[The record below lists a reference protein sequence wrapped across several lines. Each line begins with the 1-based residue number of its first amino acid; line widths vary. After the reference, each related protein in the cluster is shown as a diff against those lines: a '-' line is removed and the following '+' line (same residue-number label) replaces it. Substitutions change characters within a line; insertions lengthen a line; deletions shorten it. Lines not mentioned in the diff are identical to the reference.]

1 MSNKIR
7 VSILDD
13 HQGIID
19 GYRYRL
25 SGNPKMEIVAVMTC
39 AEELEPTL
47 AAHPTDVLL
56 LDINVP
62 TSPNNPNPYPI
73 LYTIPR
79 LLDQYAGLCI
89 LVITMHN
96 ERHLARSVMEAGA
109 SGYILKDDQAIIRD
123 LDNAILSIVNGG
135 IVLSQQT
142 HQRLLRRDLA
152 TDSEQLTGRQLE
164 ALSLCAAYPDWTTAD
179 FANKMSVTNS
189 TIRNLFSGAYLRLG
203 VHTRLAA
210 VTKARDLGV
219 ITPFSPNRASDGMAL

>member
-13 HQGIID
+13 HQGIVD
-19 GYRYRL
+19 GYRFRL
-25 SGNPKMEIVAVMTC
+25 SGNPKIEITAVMAY

-62 TSPNNPNPYPI
+62 TASNNPNPYPV
-73 LYTIPR
+73 LYTIPK
-79 LLDQYAGLCI
+79 LLDHYAGLYI

-96 ERHLARSVMEAGA
+96 ERHLANSVMKSGA

-123 LDNAILSIVNGG
+123 LDNVILSVANGG

-142 HQRLLRRDLA
+142 HQLMLKHNLA
-152 TDSEQLTGRQLE
+152 TDNEKLTGRQLE
-164 ALSLCAAYPDWTTAD
+164 ALSLCAAYPDWSTTD
-179 FANKMSVTNS
+179 YANKMSVTNS
-189 TIRNLFSGAYLRLG
+189 TIRNLLSSAYLHLG

-210 VTKARDLGV
+210 VTKARDLGI
-219 ITPFSPNRASDGMAL
+219 ITPFSPNSASHR

>member
-1 MSNKIR
+1 MSDKIR

-25 SGNPKMEIVAVMTC
+25 SGNPKIEIAAVMTC
-39 AEELEPTL
+39 AEELEPAL

-62 TSPNNPNPYPI
+62 TASNNPNPYPI
-73 LYTIPR
+73 LYVIPK

-96 ERHLARSVMEAGA
+96 ERHLAKSVMGSGA
-109 SGYILKDDQAIIRD
+109 SGYILKDDQAVIRT
-123 LDNAILSIVNGG
+123 LDNAILSVANGG

-142 HQRLLRRDLA
+142 HQLLLRHDLA
-152 TDSEQLTGRQLE
+152 TDSEQLTARQLE
-164 ALSLCAAYPDWTTAD
+164 ALSLCAAYPDWATAEL
-179 FANKMSVTNS
+179 ANKMSVTNS
-189 TIRNLFSGAYLRLG
+189 TIRNLLSSAYLRLG

-219 ITPFSPNRASDGMAL
+219 ITPFSPNSTSHR